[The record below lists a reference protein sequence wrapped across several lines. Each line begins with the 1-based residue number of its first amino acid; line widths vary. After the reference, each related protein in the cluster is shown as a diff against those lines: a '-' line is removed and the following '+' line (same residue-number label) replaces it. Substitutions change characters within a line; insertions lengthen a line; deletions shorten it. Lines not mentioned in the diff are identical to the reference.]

1 MLDIGDLLPFVVQK
15 KKILADQFVEE
26 ERAKSEL
33 IRFIKLLEKNYRQPV
48 HYIGMDIMGEKNY
61 ERFVFAKTGFLEIL
75 TESPAAINAHFPDQK
90 SAANFR
96 KALITT
102 LKKILTGET
111 TKLFLDSIQVQNQN
125 DTSLTVSEWHKMRKV
140 RV

>member
-1 MLDIGDLLPFVVQK
+1 MKTKHFFVPVLDIGDLLPFVVQK

-61 ERFVFAKTGFLEIL
+61 ERFVFAKTGF
-75 TESPAAINAHFPDQK
+75 
-90 SAANFR
+90 
-96 KALITT
+96 
-102 LKKILTGET
+102 
-111 TKLFLDSIQVQNQN
+111 
-125 DTSLTVSEWHKMRKV
+125 
-140 RV
+140 